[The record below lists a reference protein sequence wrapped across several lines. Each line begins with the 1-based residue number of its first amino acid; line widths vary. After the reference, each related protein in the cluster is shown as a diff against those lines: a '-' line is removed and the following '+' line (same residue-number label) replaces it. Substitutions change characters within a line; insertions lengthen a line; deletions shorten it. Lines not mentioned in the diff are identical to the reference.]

1 MDPFRLNALLYQARH
16 LSKKRNVWRFNYRDR
31 VFVYGWKQDEPVVV
45 IEQRTD
51 APWPQYL
58 VKEQNGD
65 TWIISQL
72 LLSSKPIPQRSE
84 LVETD
89 D

>member
-16 LSKKRNVWRFNYRDR
+16 LAKKRNIWRFKFRDQAY
-31 VFVYGWKQDEPVVV
+31 VYGWNQEEPVVV
-45 IEQRTD
+45 LEQLVEET
-51 APWPQYL
+51 WPQYL

-72 LLSSKPIPQRSE
+72 LLSSKPIRPRSE